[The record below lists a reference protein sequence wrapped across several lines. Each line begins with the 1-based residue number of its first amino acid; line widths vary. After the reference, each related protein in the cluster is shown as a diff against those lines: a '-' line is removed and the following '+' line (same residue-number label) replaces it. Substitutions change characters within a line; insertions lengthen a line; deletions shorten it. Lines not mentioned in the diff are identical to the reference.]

1 MKPTRILGI
10 DPGTTAMGWGMI
22 SSDGRT
28 NHLVEYGVI
37 RASSK
42 LPLAERL
49 SIIFHQLQNIIQR
62 LKPEEMAVEEV
73 FVGKNPRSALWV
85 GHARAIALLT
95 GAECRI
101 PVSEYATR
109 DVKLSVVGNGAASKQ
124 QVEFMVST
132 ILSIEESIPHDASD
146 ALAVALCHAARFQK
160 LTTEPGI
167 DD

>member
-1 MKPTRILGI
+1 MKPTCILGI
-10 DPGTTAMGWGMI
+10 DPGTTAMGWGVI

-37 RASSK
+37 RAGSK

-49 SIIFHQLQNIIQR
+49 SILFHELQEIIR
-62 LKPEEMAVEEV
+62 RFKPDMMAVEEV

-124 QVEFMVST
+124 QVEFMVGT
-132 ILSIEESIPHDASD
+132 ILSIEGSIPHDASD
-146 ALAVALCHAARFQK
+146 ALAVALCHAARFPK
-160 LTTEPGI
+160 LETESGI